1 VRLRHF
7 IVFSLLLLAGAL
19 GGVFLVTGKSEV
31 ALIHFRDKD
40 FDTALRQY
48 EQRLATG
55 DASVSVVMPLC
66 QLYLQYGN
74 VEGAIALMERFVR
87 QHPTDIDALQLLAN
101 YFQYAQREDEYLRT
115 LEVIAAA
122 NPTGEIERELSE
134 MYSFRAEFDKQIKVL
149 KTLTDRN
156 PSSPDDFIDLANLQA
171 ARGQLKDAAMTLEAL
186 EATHPATITAET
198 VQFFI
203 GILLDSGQSEKAVQR
218 SKHWLSG
225 HPNAEDAARFA
236 SLISSRDQHQQ
247 AINLLE
253 PYEAAADKNPIVL
266 SVLTEIEVANNMQD
280 RALKRLDRLNA
291 AGILP
296 DSALEAYL
304 DLLLGQGKSA
314 EAFAAAEKRDLK
326 GLPDWLLANLVRAS
340 LDENR
345 LDFATYLT
353 AKLGE
358 DFLEGFPVLGA
369 RLELACNN
377 STGASRWINKAESR
391 QLTKADKLDL
401 VSIYNESGRKESAIH
416 LLEGLVEDP
425 QTSDSTIRDLAT
437 FYLDTGEA
445 ARGLRL
451 YRRLKNK
458 RHTSE
463 VDKSWA
469 LLEAAAGAEKDVVD
483 WFGTTTERLEPDFL
497 ENLYF
502 LANDSGK
509 KTLALASIGR
519 LYKTRGDD
527 EDRLRLAEALYASGR
542 PADALDHLRVL
553 VPKGGAESETL
564 YAEVLTA
571 VEKKGGPVREE
582 LRVLWSKRLTE
593 AGSDEK
599 KQEDAAQALFDLG
612 AYEAALPTLAKLAH
626 RDARAWQS
634 AYVEA
639 ATKANRK
646 TELVGFLRSELNR
659 TDLSDTEKNS
669 TLELLR
675 EYGTDADALPYVREL
690 AELHGGE
697 WTSAYEDLL
706 QRLGKRADLVAFWQ
720 LKAHLA
726 STPTDE
732 RRGIAFRSLDAGEKD
747 LAENIFWSLA
757 DGASAGSGDVSQ
769 LLFIWGPRPKRAALD
784 WLDMRARTSTGAERA
799 AWVEH
804 LINAGAASRAVKAF
818 QGDEL
823 TRERLKA
830 LAAAGD
836 ASGFAE
842 LVERKLPDVH
852 DSEALRELGK
862 YALELNVLDVA
873 RDAYTKLLSLRPDD
887 AEALR
892 RAGNLD
898 YVDGRFAE
906 AKDRLGRYLSGSTG
920 DPESHF
926 YYGELLQQ
934 DGTTTTA
941 RGHFET
947 ALAQIE
953 GAGQKT
959 FQMKTIHALALY
971 RLGRLKDSIAEFE
984 SLIKDQPNNK
994 HLRADYASVLIQSGR
1009 HNDAQRLLD
1018 EP

>member
-1 VRLRHF
+1 V
-7 IVFSLLLLAGAL
+7 L
-19 GGVFLVTGKSEV
+19 G
-31 ALIHFRDKD
+31 
-40 FDTALRQY
+40 
-48 EQRLATG
+48 
-55 DASVSVVMPLC
+55 
-66 QLYLQYGN
+66 
-74 VEGAIALMERFVR
+74 
-87 QHPTDIDALQLLAN
+87 
-101 YFQYAQREDEYLRT
+101 
-115 LEVIAAA
+115 
-122 NPTGEIERELSE
+122 
-134 MYSFRAEFDKQIKVL
+134 
-149 KTLTDRN
+149 
-156 PSSPDDFIDLANLQA
+156 
-171 ARGQLKDAAMTLEAL
+171 
-186 EATHPATITAET
+186 
-198 VQFFI
+198 
-203 GILLDSGQSEKAVQR
+203 
-218 SKHWLSG
+218 
-225 HPNAEDAARFA
+225 
-236 SLISSRDQHQQ
+236 
-247 AINLLE
+247 
-253 PYEAAADKNPIVL
+253 
-266 SVLTEIEVANNMQD
+266 VLTEIEVVNNKQD
-280 RALKRLDRLNA
+280 RALQRLDRLNA

-304 DLLLGQGKSA
+304 DLLLGQGKPV
-314 EAFAAAEKRDLK
+314 EAFVAAGKRDLS

-353 AKLGE
+353 TKLGE

-369 RLELACNN
+369 RLELARNN
-377 STGASRWINKAESR
+377 SAVASRWINKAESR

-445 ARGLRL
+445 ARGLPL
-451 YRRLKNK
+451 YQRLKSK

-463 VDKSWA
+463 VDESWA

-483 WFGTTTERLEPDFL
+483 WLGTTTDRLEPDFL

-509 KTLALASIGR
+509 KSLALASIER
-519 LYKTRGDD
+519 LYRSRGRDD
-527 EDRLRLAEALYASGR
+527 DRLRLAEALYASGR
-542 PADALDHLRVL
+542 PADALDHLRGL
-553 VPKGGAESETL
+553 VPRGGGESETL

-571 VEKKGGPVREE
+571 LEKKGGHVREE
-582 LRVLWSKRLTE
+582 LRDLWSKRLRD

-599 KQEDAAQALFDLG
+599 KQEEAAQALLDLG
-612 AYEAALPTLAKLAH
+612 AYDTALPTLAKLAH
-626 RDARAWQS
+626 RDSRAWQS
-634 AYVEA
+634 AYVDA

-659 TDLSDTEKNS
+659 TDLSETEKNS

-697 WTSAYEDLL
+697 WTSAYEDML
-706 QRLGKRADLVAFWQ
+706 QRLGKRADLIAFWQ
-720 LKAHLA
+720 LRAHLA

-757 DGASAGSGDVSQ
+757 DGASSGSADVSQ
-769 LLFIWGPRPKRAALD
+769 LLFIWGPRPKHVALD
-784 WLDMRARTSTGAERA
+784 WLEMRARTSTGAERA

-804 LINAGAASRAVKAF
+804 LINAGAAARAVKAF
-818 QGDEL
+818 QGNEL
-823 TRERLKA
+823 THDHLKA
-830 LAAAGD
+830 LAAAAD

-842 LVERKLPDVH
+842 LIEHKLPDVH
-852 DSEALRELGK
+852 DPEALRELGK
-862 YALELNVLDVA
+862 YALELNASDAA
-873 RDAYTKLLSLRPDD
+873 RDVYTKLLALKPDD
-887 AEALR
+887 SEALR

-898 YVDGRFAE
+898 YVEGRFAE
-906 AKDRLGRYLSGSTG
+906 AKDRLGRYLSASTG
-920 DPESHF
+920 DAESHF

-934 DGTTTTA
+934 DGTTTVA

-953 GAGQKT
+953 GADTKT
-959 FQMKTIHALALY
+959 FQMKTIHALALD

-994 HLRADYASVLIQSGR
+994 HLRANYASVLIQSGR
-1009 HNDAQRLLD
+1009 HNDAQRILD